1 MASRKRLTTPK
12 MIDVLDISSRNA
24 TKTLGILFML
34 QEQVK
39 DQLVTEDNKKDFEA
53 VMWTLTDLIHEIKKA
68 NDVLDGEEAIYA
80 DTLEEFLAEEK
91 AERAQ
96 ALNS

>member
-39 DQLVTEDNKKDFEA
+39 RQLVTEDNKKDFEA
-53 VMWTLTDLIHEIKKA
+53 VMWTLTDLIHEIRKA
-68 NDVLDGEEAIYA
+68 NDVLDDEEAIYA
-80 DTLEEFLAEEK
+80 DTLEEFLVEEK
-91 AERAQ
+91 AEFTQ
-96 ALNS
+96 SLDS